1 MRSAR
6 SGAAIES
13 DRPRLYAVRRNGQP
27 IDGNTLAGYLDKYAE
42 TGEEYVKF
50 IRGMIRRDD
59 LTRADTA
66 KLAPGPQILFR
77 RMD

>member
-1 MRSAR
+1 M
-6 SGAAIES
+6 
-13 DRPRLYAVRRNGQP
+13 RRNGQP
-27 IDGNTLAGYLDKYAE
+27 IDGNTFAGYLDKYAE
-42 TGEEYVKF
+42 TGEEYVKI

-77 RMD
+77 RMDQN